1 MKKTWIVGTR
11 GSKLALTQTNL
22 VITRL
27 KAMYP
32 ACEFTINIIKTT
44 GDTVW
49 DTPLYAIGEKGL
61 FIKEIEDAL
70 IRDEADFAVHSMKD
84 LPTDLPEGL
93 AISAILEREDPR
105 DTFIS
110 DKFNKLVDT
119 PMGAKIGTSSMR
131 RKAQLLAFRKDLT
144 IVPLRGNV
152 DTRLRKLRDENLDG
166 IILAHAGVKRMG
178 FGDQVKEVLPLE
190 IMVPPCGQGA
200 IGIET
205 RINDEAQDLVQPL
218 NDAPTAAEVS
228 LERRFQL
235 GVGGGCSIP
244 LGVNA
249 SIDGDEVTIHAVF
262 GRDDGSLIFKDRS
275 SGSAESGV
283 ALVDVL
289 LARLREKQKSPIF

>member
-1 MKKTWIVGTR
+1 
-11 GSKLALTQTNL
+11 
-22 VITRL
+22 
-27 KAMYP
+27 
-32 ACEFTINIIKTT
+32 
-44 GDTVW
+44 VW

-70 IRDEADFAVHSMKD
+70 LNGSADIAVHSMKD

-105 DTFIS
+105 DAFIS
-110 DKFNKLVDT
+110 EKYDKLADT

-166 IILAHAGVKRMG
+166 IILAYAGVKRMG
-178 FGDQVKEVLPLE
+178 FTDRVRQVLPLD

-205 RINDEAQDLVQPL
+205 RINDEATALVKPL
-218 NDAPTAAEVS
+218 NNPTTATEVR
-228 LERRFQL
+228 LERQFQL

-249 SIDGDEVTIHAVF
+249 AIVGDEVMIHAVF
-262 GRDDGSLIFKDRS
+262 GTEDGTLIFKDHS
-275 SGSAESGV
+275 SGTAESGA
-283 ALVDVL
+283 ALVETL
-289 LARLREKQKSPIF
+289 LARLRQKQA